1 MKNLYNKGTFRGYE
15 YTKHLRPFGKKLGN
29 RKWRATVSTII
40 NEQLSLEQNNIVD
53 IRNPAIRKKRRK
65 TIKVKITYKGY
76 NDKLT
81 SEYRS
86 YQSHKELEDSI
97 KRNKVVRVLFKTKEK
112 DSIWSEKII

>member
-15 YTKHLRPFGKKLGN
+15 YAKHLHPFGKKLGN

-76 NDKLT
+76 NDTLT

-86 YQSHKELEDSI
+86 YKSHKELEDSI

-112 DSIWSEKII
+112 DTWSEKII